1 MPVALALFLQK
12 CSDLFSMHW
21 DFAAILIFLGV
32 AVPLLGR
39 RRIRQLLQLP
49 STTPEQR
56 LTLYASTMAFQWIA
70 SAIIFW
76 RATVHGFSPAQL
88 AIGLPQPFLTFLFAL
103 GLTALILLNQIV
115 GLKRLASPPSLRQGL
130 VPQLAQKLFP
140 QDGLERLAFFAL
152 VVTVSLCEEFIYRGF
167 VQRVFQD
174 LAGGSRSVAIFGSA
188 AFFAL
193 AHLYQGRRGLISTFA
208 IGILFSTTTALTLS
222 LIPSIIGHFAADF
235 VAGIVAPRYLSR
247 DIPADSNAIPANPES
262 NSASARLIL
271 CI

>member
-1 MPVALALFLQK
+1 
-12 CSDLFSMHW
+12 MHW
-21 DFAAILIFLGV
+21 DFAAILVFLGV

-39 RRIRQLLQLP
+39 RRIRQLMQLP
-49 STTPEQR
+49 STTKQQR

-88 AIGLPQPFLTFLFAL
+88 ALGLPKPFLTFTLAL

-115 GLKRLASPPSLRQGL
+115 GLKRLASQPSAGQGL

-140 QDGLERLAFFAL
+140 QGNVERLAFFAL

-167 VQRVFQD
+167 VQRLFQD
-174 LAGGSRSVAIFGSA
+174 LVGGSRALAVFGSA

-193 AHLYQGRRGLISTFA
+193 AHLYQGRRGLISTFT
-208 IGILFSTTTALTLS
+208 IGILFSAATAWTLS
-222 LIPSIIGHFAADF
+222 LLPSIIGHFAADF
-235 VAGIVAPRYLSR
+235 VAGMLGPRYLSR
-247 DIPADSNAIPANPES
+247 R
-262 NSASARLIL
+262 ASAGSNDMPVSPTSDPTQISTMY
-271 CI
+271 IVT